1 MALENSKIYKSEVV
15 REVLTEY
22 KADNLFSKKAGAIVG
37 RPSRYDTDI
46 KPHLDEIRKAVEAG
60 ATVEEIAKAFNI
72 AVSTLHKYKAEKKE
86 LKDAFARGRVQV
98 VIEIKA
104 ALLKKALGF
113 EYEEEKRV
121 GRKDKDGENIILVE
135 KYKRY
140 SAPSETAAAMLLR
153 NYDETWRDNDKASAE
168 IKRQEADLR
177 KAIAEASNFDLDV

>member
-1 MALENSKIYKSEVV
+1 M
-15 REVLTEY
+15 
-22 KADNLFSKKAGAIVG
+22 G
-37 RPSRYDTDI
+37 RPSRYKSEI
-46 KPHLDEIRKAVEAG
+46 EPHLQEIKKAVEAG
-60 ATVEEIAKAFNI
+60 ATDKEIADAFGLS
-72 AVSTLHKYKAEKKE
+72 VSTIYEYKKKYP
-86 LKDAFARGRVQV
+86 DFSRAFARGRVQV
-98 VIEIKA
+98 VFEIKA

-140 SAPSETAAAMLLR
+140 SVPSETAAAMLLR

-177 KAIAEASNFDLDV
+177 KAIAEASNFDLEV